1 MRDYLDAAE
10 PTAGRAARVL
20 RAAFGLLFAL
30 QVLVAA
36 LTTAALLPFRGS
48 VVAGG
53 TALSAV
59 LIGASLAQGVLATV
73 VHARALRAA
82 SRARDADASQAPEP
96 RAERTAALAASL
108 MGAALLASPAWFA
121 GFAWLAGLHGAVVAA
136 LVALLALYY
145 AVGVLQQSA
154 LARRLVRRRER
165 P

>member
-1 MRDYLDAAE
+1 MRDYLHAAE
-10 PTAGRAARVL
+10 PSPGRAAHVL
-20 RAAFGLLFAL
+20 RAAFGLLFGL

-36 LTTAALLPFRGS
+36 VTTAALLPFRGT
-48 VVAGG
+48 VAAGG
-53 TALSAV
+53 AALAAV
-59 LIGASLAQGVLATV
+59 LIGASLAQGVLAAL
-73 VHARALRAA
+73 VHVRALRAA
-82 SRARDADASQAPEP
+82 SRDGSADAAEAPEP
-96 RAERTAALAASL
+96 RAARTAGLAASL

-121 GFAWLAGLHGAVVAA
+121 GFAWLAGVHPGAVAA